1 MEGGPQQEEIKSDK
15 AENTVDDNEEFGGLN
30 LVEELT

>member
-15 AENTVDDNEEFGGLN
+15 AEHTVEDEQDICLDQ
-30 LVEELT
+30 VAELT

>member
-15 AENTVDDNEEFGGLN
+15 AEHTVDDDYCLDQ
-30 LVEELT
+30 VEELT